1 MMEESQFKQVSCN
14 SERIEPAAAHCLG
27 VWFHNCEIAKALK
40 DKIKKKCEEENR
52 DMTFQEM
59 LDSEQFFRECTN
71 MWYGV
76 KALNRL
82 SIATRGAVHFGVAI
96 SNEQRKMASYIKDHL
111 GFCPII
117 DKDKAKERGFMI

>member
-1 MMEESQFKQVSCN
+1 MEKSQFKQTIFH
-14 SERIEPAAAHCLG
+14 SEMIEPTAAYCLG
-27 VWFHNCEIAKALK
+27 VWFNNCENARVLK
-40 DKIKKKCEEENR
+40 DRIQKKCEKENR

-71 MWYGV
+71 LWYGV

-82 SIATRGAVHFGVAI
+82 SISTRGATHFGVAI
-96 SNEQRKMASYIKDHL
+96 SNEQMKMAKYIKEYL

-117 DKDKAKERGFMI
+117 DKDKARERGFMV